1 MRGANSGQSTGRM
14 EIIQDLTKGVVIH
27 PITRVKTY

>member
-1 MRGANSGQSTGRM
+1 MRRKNSGQSTGRM
-14 EIIQDLTKGVVIH
+14 EFIQDLIKRVVIH